1 MKLALKADRPTLVVG
16 CTLGLF
22 LLLALYWIL
31 HFWLL
36 RQDFVEQIESLQ
48 PRTARLLGI
57 SESYEQLQVASAAA
71 RGSLLELAYPAG
83 KDSATAAAAMQ
94 QSLRELMAGAG
105 LEVSGSQ
112 ILPTRKAD
120 GFDRLSLDISAQGN
134 VDALDE
140 ALLSLELMRPLV
152 LVESLSVKPVRE
164 RRRSRSRQREPVA
177 AEPGDQRQLTVRFQL
192 ISLRLVE

>member
-1 MKLALKADRPTLVVG
+1 
-16 CTLGLF
+16 
-22 LLLALYWIL
+22 
-31 HFWLL
+31 
-36 RQDFVEQIESLQ
+36 
-48 PRTARLLGI
+48 
-57 SESYEQLQVASAAA
+57 
-71 RGSLLELAYPAG
+71 
-83 KDSATAAAAMQ
+83 
-94 QSLRELMAGAG
+94 MAGAG
-105 LEVSGSQ
+105 LSVSGSQ

>member
-22 LLLALYWIL
+22 LLLVLYWIL

-36 RQDFVEQIESLQ
+36 RQDFAEEIESIQ

-57 SESYEQLQVASAAA
+57 SESHEQLQVASTAA
-71 RGSLLELAYPAG
+71 RGSLRELAYPAG

-105 LEVSGSQ
+105 LSVSGSQ
-112 ILPTRKAD
+112 ILPTREAD

-134 VDALDE
+134 IDALDE
-140 ALLSLELMRPLV
+140 ALLRLELMRPLV
-152 LVESLSVKPVRE
+152 LVESLSVKPARE
-164 RRRSRSRQREPVA
+164 RRRSRARQREPA
-177 AEPGDQRQLTVRFQL
+177 AAVTGDQRQLTVRFQL